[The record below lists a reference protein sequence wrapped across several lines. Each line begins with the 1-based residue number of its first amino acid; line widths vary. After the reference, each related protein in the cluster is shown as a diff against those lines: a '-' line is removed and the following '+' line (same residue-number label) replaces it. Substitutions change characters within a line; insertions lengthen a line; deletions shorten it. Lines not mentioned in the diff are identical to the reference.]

1 MADKSKIAKKAVK
14 AVKKKAVAK
23 AARTVERKA
32 FRMKGW
38 LLGLVLIVAGAGGAF
53 TFVPEEKVPEQLEP
67 LHSTLLAWRNTAV
80 AKVAPDT
87 SRYDDT
93 AVIEIP
99 GRTPIKL
106 YFAPSPNIK
115 QGLCD
120 FIAGAKST
128 IDICIFDLDLN
139 EVAKALIAAKA
150 RKVSVR
156 VVTDEDNAMMDAVE
170 KLRNAGIRVVP
181 DGRAALMHNKF
192 VIADAKNIWTG
203 SYNFTI
209 NGTRKNDNNAVVI
222 ESPRIAACYQEKFNE
237 YFNGKF
243 GKKASLK
250 TFGGSESFGELAL
263 RTAFSPSD
271 GVRNLLLDEL
281 SAARKSIRVMAFSFT
296 DQQIADKLAE
306 CAKKG
311 IHVECLF
318 DYGQA
323 NSKFS
328 RSSYLRGCGIK
339 IAMSPNRS
347 GKMHHKVIIIDDET
361 VITGSYNYSK
371 NAEVSN
377 DENILIM
384 KNAKIASR
392 YVKEFKRC
400 WRGTKGYM

>member
-1 MADKSKIAKKAVK
+1 MADKKKIAKKITNTVKRK
-14 AVKKKAVAK
+14 AVGKAVGA
-23 AARTVERKA
+23 VERKA

-38 LLGLVLIVAGAGGAF
+38 LLTLILAAVCAGGAF
-53 TFVPEEKVPEQLEP
+53 TFVPEEKVPESLEP
-67 LHSTLLAWRNTAV
+67 VHSTLLSLRNTAV
-80 AKVAPDT
+80 AKVAPDV
-87 SRYDDT
+87 SRFDDT

-120 FIAGAKST
+120 FISSAKST
-128 IDICIFDLDLN
+128 VDLCIFDLDLN
-139 EVAKALIAAKA
+139 EVADALIAAKA
-150 RKVSVR
+150 RKVAVR
-156 VVTDEDNAMMDAVE
+156 VVTDEDNAMMHAVE
-170 KLRNAGIRVVP
+170 RLRKAGIQVVP

-203 SYNFTI
+203 SYNFTV
-209 NGTRKNDNNAVVI
+209 NGTRKNDNNAVVV

-237 YFNGKF
+237 YFNGRF
-243 GKKASLK
+243 GKKANLK
-250 TFGGSESFGELAL
+250 TFGGSESSGELAL
-263 RTAFSPSD
+263 RTAFSPAD
-271 GVRNLLLDEL
+271 GVRKLLLEEL
-281 SAARKSIRVMAFSFT
+281 SAARKKVLVMAFSFT
-296 DQQIADKLAE
+296 DQEIADKLADL
-306 CAKKG
+306 AKKG
-311 IHVECLF
+311 VQVECLF

-328 RSSYLRGCGIK
+328 RSSYLRGCGVK

-377 DENILIM
+377 DENILIL

-400 WRGTKGYM
+400 WRGTKGYL

>member
-1 MADKSKIAKKAVK
+1 MADKKKIAKKIVNAAKNRAVGK
-14 AVKKKAVAK
+14 T
-23 AARTVERKA
+23 ARVIEKKA

-38 LLGLVLIVAGAGGAF
+38 LFLILVLAVGLGGAF
-53 TFVPEEKVPEQLEP
+53 TFVPEEKVPESLEP
-67 LHSTLLAWRNTAV
+67 VHTTLLALRNTAV
-80 AKVAPDT
+80 AKVAPDV

-120 FIAGAKST
+120 FIASAKST
-128 IDICIFDLDLN
+128 IDLCIFDLDLN
-139 EVAKALIAAKA
+139 EVANALIAAKN
-150 RKVSVR
+150 RKVAVR

-170 KLRNAGIRVVP
+170 KLRNAGIHVVP

-203 SYNFTI
+203 SYNFTV
-209 NGTRKNDNNAVVI
+209 NGTRKNDNNAIVV

-237 YFNGKF
+237 YFSGHF
-243 GKKASLK
+243 GKSAKRK
-250 TFGGSESFGELAL
+250 TFGGSESSGEIAL
-263 RTAFSPSD
+263 RTAFSPAD
-271 GVRNLLLDEL
+271 GVRKLLLEEL
-281 SAARKSIRVMAFSFT
+281 SSARKSIRIMAFSFT
-296 DQQIADKLAE
+296 DQEIADKLAE
-306 CAKKG
+306 LAKKG

-328 RSSYLRGCGIK
+328 RSSYLRGCGIR

-377 DENILIM
+377 DENILVI
-384 KNAKIASR
+384 KNDKIASR

-400 WRGTKGYM
+400 WKGTKGYM